1 MTKMLNVFKKHT
13 FTFSRSSAKLL
24 QDKSKENDTQICHTQ
39 TAEMKRKRE
48 NLKQEHHIQSN
59 LNIHDIFSTE
69 TIGWRRQWNS
79 IYKMWNCQPRLSY
92 SVKIALKIEG
102 KKRHLQ
108 FNKPWRILKWKSA
121 LSHIIK
127 HFGKAEEK

>member
-1 MTKMLNVFKKHT
+1 MCLKNIPLHFQEVLPNFCRINPKRMTL
-13 FTFSRSSAKLL
+13 RYAILKLL
-24 QDKSKENDTQICHTQ
+24 KWKEKENF
-39 TAEMKRKRE
+39 
-48 NLKQEHHIQSN
+48 KQEHHIQSN

-79 IYKMWNCQPRLSY
+79 IYKMWNCQSRLSY

-108 FNKPWRILKWKSA
+108 FNKPWRILKRKPA

-127 HFGKAEEK
+127 HFVKAEEN